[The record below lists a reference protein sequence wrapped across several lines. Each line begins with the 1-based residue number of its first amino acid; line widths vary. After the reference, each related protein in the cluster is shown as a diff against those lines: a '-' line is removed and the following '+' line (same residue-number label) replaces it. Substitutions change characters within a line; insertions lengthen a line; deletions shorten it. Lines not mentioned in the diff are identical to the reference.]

1 MTMTMRTAT
10 PTRPP
15 KPERRERRY
24 TVLPDPPKK
33 IDMVQ
38 HKHIV
43 RAHSILEDR
52 YEDDPTTLVF
62 GEGYLLL
69 TAGDRRCYV
78 VPDCLIAFGVEA
90 EEIDESGGYVISE
103 VGKPPDFVL
112 EIASEST
119 GERDYTV
126 KRRIYRN
133 MGAPE
138 YWRFDPSGGR
148 YHDAP
153 LAGDILVDGE
163 YHPIEIRRE
172 PDGTHWG
179 YSAALDLFLV
189 WEEGKLRFYDPAVSR
204 FLRNITEH
212 RRASEEADR
221 RADRADR
228 RADMSDRRANSA
240 NRRAD
245 RAERGREEERAARIA
260 SNRRAESERAAREEA
275 NRRAAE
281 AEAEARANARSA
293 ESERAARMDAEA
305 EIERLRR
312 LLGDLE

>member
-1 MTMTMRTAT
+1 MTMTMRTTTAT

-15 KPERRERRY
+15 KPERGARRY
-24 TVLPDPPKK
+24 TILPDPPKK
-33 IDMVQ
+33 IDMAQ

-52 YEDDPTTLVF
+52 YADDPTTLVF

-90 EEIDESGGYVISE
+90 EELDESSGYVISE

-133 MGAPE
+133 MGTVE

-179 YSAALDLFLV
+179 YSAALGLFLV
-189 WEEGKLRFYDPAVSR
+189 WEEGKLRFYDPAVSD
-204 FLRNITEH
+204 FLSNITEH
-212 RRASEEADR
+212 RRAREAE
-221 RADRADR
+221 RAARIE
-228 RADMSDRRANSA
+228 SDRRAASANRRAANA

-260 SNRRAESERAAREEA
+260 SNRRAASA

-281 AEAEARANARSA
+281 AEAEARANARRV

-305 EIERLRR
+305 ELERLRR